1 MGFKI
6 GEIDLGLALNKDSF
20 NKDLKGLANSAKQIL
35 NKVFKPVG
43 GLVLDKDSFNKDLR
57 GLAHSTQQTAANA
70 FKPVGR
76 IIGAALAGGALV
88 KFTKD
93 CLDLG
98 SDLTEVQNVVDTTFG
113 SMSSKAD
120 EFAKSALE
128 TFGMSEKVAKQYM
141 GTLGAMSKSMGFST
155 SEAYN
160 MAEAVTG
167 LTGDVAS
174 FYNLSSDEAFD
185 KLKSIWTGETE
196 TFKSIGVLL
205 TQTNLDQY
213 ALNNGFGKTT
223 AKMTEQEKVLLRY
236 QYTLSALSDAS
247 GDFAKTQDSWA
258 NQTRILSLQFDSLK
272 TTLGQGFINLFTP
285 ILQVINSLLAKL
297 SLLANKFKEFT
308 TLLMGDRGGGSQTS
322 TVGTIV
328 SDSADAAAGLNNVTD
343 AAKEAAKA
351 TGLLKID
358 NLNNITTSSSTS
370 SSAGSTGTGGMS
382 EMTDAA
388 QQTEGVLGEVDA
400 RMAAIVEK
408 ADEFIARLKTIGS
421 DLKAGDFFKAGRDTS
436 DLIADIFNMY
446 SDAVDKV
453 SWSDIGAKMA
463 QFLNGAITP
472 KLFSAAGRSV
482 ASSLNAAIHTALG
495 FGTTFDFKNLGESI
509 ASGINTFFDTF
520 DFAGLGQTVGTWV
533 GGIKDTGVKAI
544 RNIDW
549 GKAIKGAWDFTINLG
564 GENIALILGAITIKK
579 IMSAQISVAAI
590 RAISKKLG
598 QELASSIGVE
608 IGKDSGIGA
617 ALGAGIKKSV
627 ASMGGIGSMLT
638 MDSATVLGAGS
649 AMEIGTFLGA
659 SIIGGITAAIGGW
672 NLGQFLYEK
681 LSGIEIDMSWTE
693 QFAYLLKA
701 PEEDFDSFVEGLTTT
716 LTDFENNPVLTML
729 ADLLAGPFVTGAA
742 YIHKNS
748 DAIAED
754 MDKLKDDFKALK
766 DKIGEKWDGVERW
779 FNEDVSPWFTK
790 EKWSTFGSNMNDSIQ
805 EKWNDFSKW
814 WGESGVSKWFE
825 ESVRP
830 WFTKDKWTSAM
841 SGIKEGFQET
851 FKGACNIAIEKF
863 NALIQTLNEKTRISW
878 DAVKVAGKEIFPAVD
893 IQLLNLSKIPLLANG
908 GYVGPNQPQLA
919 MIGDNRTEGEV
930 VAPESKLL
938 DMAQRAAA
946 MSGGSKEEMQLLKE
960 IIELLKAI
968 LDKPGLSD
976 SDVGKAARRF
986 SQEYSRRTGS
996 PAYY

>member
-20 NKDLKGLANSAKQIL
+20 NKDLKGIAGSA
-35 NKVFKPVG
+35 
-43 GLVLDKDSFNKDLR
+43 
-57 GLAHSTQQTAANA
+57 QQTAANA

-76 IIGAALAGGALV
+76 IIGAALAGGALI

-113 SMSSKAD
+113 SMSSRAD
-120 EFAKSALE
+120 EFATSALE
-128 TFGMSEKVAKQYM
+128 TFGISEKVAKQYM

-196 TFKSIGVLL
+196 TLKSIGVLL

-453 SWSDIGAKMA
+453 AWSDIGAKMA

-472 KLFSAAGRSV
+472 KLFSTAGRSV

-520 DFAGLGQTVGTWV
+520 DFAGLGKTVGKWV
-533 GGIKDTGVKAI
+533 SGIKDTGVKAI

-627 ASMGGIGSMLT
+627 ASMGAGIRQSVASMGGIGGMLT

-701 PEEDFDSFVEGLTTT
+701 PAEDFDSFVEGLTTT

-748 DAIAED
+748 SAIAED
-754 MDKLKDDFKALK
+754 MDKLKTGFKALK

-805 EKWNDFSKW
+805 EKWNDFAKW

-841 SGIKEGFQET
+841 AGIKEGFRET

-960 IIELLKAI
+960 IIDILKAI

>member
-6 GEIDLGLALNKDSF
+6 GEIDLGLVLN
-20 NKDLKGLANSAKQIL
+20 
-35 NKVFKPVG
+35 
-43 GLVLDKDSFNKDLR
+43 KDSFNKDLR
-57 GLAHSTQQTAANA
+57 GLAGSAQQTAANA

-76 IIGAALAGGALV
+76 IIGAALAGGAIV

-93 CLDLG
+93 CLELG

-120 EFAKSALE
+120 EFAKSTLE
-128 TFGMSEKVAKQYM
+128 MFGMSEKVAKQYM

-155 SEAYN
+155 SEAYD

-196 TFKSIGVLL
+196 TLKSIGVLL

-297 SLLANKFKEFT
+297 SLLANKFREFT
-308 TLLMGDRGGGSQTS
+308 TLLMGDRTGGSQTS

-370 SSAGSTGTGGMS
+370 SSAGSSTGTGGMS

-436 DLIADIFNMY
+436 DLVADIFNMY

-453 SWSDIGAKMA
+453 AWIDIGSKMA
-463 QFLNGAITP
+463 QFLNGTITP
-472 KLFSAAGRSV
+472 KTFSAAGRSV

-495 FGTTFDFKNLGESI
+495 FGTTFDFKNFGESI
-509 ASGINTFFDTF
+509 ASGVNTFFDTF
-520 DFAGLGQTVGTWV
+520 DFAGLGKTVGKWV
-533 GGIKDTGVKAI
+533 SGIKDTGVKAI

-598 QELASSIGVE
+598 KELAASIGVE

-627 ASMGGIGSMLT
+627 ASMGAGIRQSVASMGGIGGMLT

-766 DKIGEKWDGVERW
+766 DKIGEKWDGAERW

-841 SGIKEGFQET
+841 TGIKEGFQET

>member
-20 NKDLKGLANSAKQIL
+20 NKDLKGIAGSA
-35 NKVFKPVG
+35 
-43 GLVLDKDSFNKDLR
+43 
-57 GLAHSTQQTAANA
+57 QQTAANA
-70 FKPVGR
+70 FKPIGR

-113 SMSSKAD
+113 SMSSRAD

-155 SEAYN
+155 SEAYD

-196 TFKSIGVLL
+196 TLKSIGVLL

-247 GDFAKTQDSWA
+247 GDFAKTQYSWA

-297 SLLANKFKEFT
+297 SLLANKFREFT

-328 SDSADAAAGLNNVTD
+328 SDSADAAGLNNVTD

-421 DLKAGDFFKAGRDTS
+421 DIKVGDFFKAGRDTS

-453 SWSDIGAKMA
+453 AWSDIGANMA

-533 GGIKDTGVKAI
+533 GGIKDTVVKAFKDI
-544 RNIDW
+544 EW
-549 GKAIKGAWDFTINLG
+549 VKVLKGAWDFTINLG

-579 IMSAQISVAAI
+579 IMSAHIGSAAI
-590 RAISKKLG
+590 QAISKKLG
-598 QELASSIGVE
+598 KKLAASIGVE
-608 IGKDSGIGA
+608 IGKDAGLGT

-638 MDSATVLGAGS
+638 KDSATVLGAGS

-701 PEEDFDSFVEGLTTT
+701 PAEDFDSFVEGLTTT

-754 MDKLKDDFKALK
+754 MDKLKAGFMALK

-805 EKWNDFSKW
+805 EKWNDFAKW
-814 WGESGVSKWFE
+814 WGESGVPKWFE

-841 SGIKEGFQET
+841 AGIKEGFRET

-893 IQLLNLSKIPLLANG
+893 MQLLNLSKIPLLANG

-960 IIELLKAI
+960 IIDILKAI

>member
-20 NKDLKGLANSAKQIL
+20 NKDLKGIAGSA
-35 NKVFKPVG
+35 
-43 GLVLDKDSFNKDLR
+43 
-57 GLAHSTQQTAANA
+57 QQTAANA

-76 IIGAALAGGALV
+76 IIGAALAGGALI

-113 SMSSKAD
+113 SMSSRAD
-120 EFAKSALE
+120 EFATSALE
-128 TFGMSEKVAKQYM
+128 TFGISEKVAKQYM

-196 TFKSIGVLL
+196 TLKSIGVLL

-453 SWSDIGAKMA
+453 AWSDIGAKMA

-472 KLFSAAGRSV
+472 KLFSTAGRSV

-520 DFAGLGQTVGTWV
+520 DFAGLGKTVGKWV
-533 GGIKDTGVKAI
+533 SGIKDTGVKAI

-627 ASMGGIGSMLT
+627 ASMGGIGGMLT

-701 PEEDFDSFVEGLTTT
+701 PAEDFDSFVEGLTTT

-748 DAIAED
+748 DAIADD

-805 EKWNDFSKW
+805 EKWNDFAKW
-814 WGESGVSKWFE
+814 WGESGLSKWFE

-841 SGIKEGFQET
+841 AGIKEGFRET

-960 IIELLKAI
+960 IIDILKAI

>member
-20 NKDLKGLANSAKQIL
+20 NKDLKGIAGSA
-35 NKVFKPVG
+35 
-43 GLVLDKDSFNKDLR
+43 
-57 GLAHSTQQTAANA
+57 QQTAANA
-70 FKPVGR
+70 FKPIGR

-113 SMSSKAD
+113 SMSSRAD
-120 EFAKSALE
+120 EFATSALE
-128 TFGMSEKVAKQYM
+128 TFGISEKVAKQYM

-196 TFKSIGVLL
+196 TLKSIGVLL

-223 AKMTEQEKVLLRY
+223 VKMTEQEKVLLRY

-297 SLLANKFKEFT
+297 SLLANKFREFT

-328 SDSADAAAGLNNVTD
+328 SDSADATAGLNNVTD

-388 QQTEGVLGEVDA
+388 RQTEGVLGEVDA

-421 DLKAGDFFKAGRDTS
+421 DIKAGDFFKAGRDTS

-453 SWSDIGAKMA
+453 AWSDIGANMA

-533 GGIKDTGVKAI
+533 GGIKDTVVKAFKGI
-544 RNIDW
+544 EW
-549 GKAIKGAWDFTINLG
+549 VKVLKGAWDFTINLG

-598 QELASSIGVE
+598 KELAASIGVE

-701 PEEDFDSFVEGLTTT
+701 PAEDFDSFVEGLTTT

-729 ADLLAGPFVTGAA
+729 ADLLAGPFVTSAA
-742 YIHKNS
+742 YINNNS

-754 MDKLKDDFKALK
+754 MDKLKTGFKALK

-805 EKWNDFSKW
+805 EKWNDFAKW

-841 SGIKEGFQET
+841 AGIKEGFRET

-960 IIELLKAI
+960 IIDILKAI

>member
-20 NKDLKGLANSAKQIL
+20 NKDLKGIAGSA
-35 NKVFKPVG
+35 
-43 GLVLDKDSFNKDLR
+43 
-57 GLAHSTQQTAANA
+57 QQTAANA
-70 FKPVGR
+70 FKPIGR

-113 SMSSKAD
+113 SMSLKAD

-155 SEAYN
+155 SEAYD

-196 TFKSIGVLL
+196 TLKSIGVLL

-370 SSAGSTGTGGMS
+370 SSAGSSTGTGGMS

-421 DLKAGDFFKAGRDTS
+421 DIKAGDFFKAGRDTS

-453 SWSDIGAKMA
+453 AWSDIGANMA

-533 GGIKDTGVKAI
+533 GGIKDTVVKAFKDI
-544 RNIDW
+544 EW
-549 GKAIKGAWDFTINLG
+549 VKVLKGAWDFTINLG

-590 RAISKKLG
+590 QAISKKLG
-598 QELASSIGVE
+598 KELAASIGVE

-701 PEEDFDSFVEGLTTT
+701 PAEDFDSFVEGLTTT

-754 MDKLKDDFKALK
+754 MDKLKTGFKALK

-790 EKWSTFGSNMNDSIQ
+790 EKWSTFGSNMQDSIHD
-805 EKWNDFSKW
+805 KWDDFSKW
-814 WGESGVSKWFE
+814 WGESGVSKWFD
-825 ESVRP
+825 ESVKP

-841 SGIKEGFQET
+841 SGIKEGFKET

-863 NALIQTLNEKTRISW
+863 NALIQALNEKTKISW
-878 DAVKVAGKEIFPAVD
+878 DAVTVAGKEIFPAVN

-919 MIGDNRTEGEV
+919 MIGDNRIEGEI

-960 IIELLKAI
+960 IIEILKAI

-976 SDVGKAARRF
+976 SEVGKAARRF
-986 SQEYSRRTGS
+986 SQEYNRRTGN

>member
-20 NKDLKGLANSAKQIL
+20 NKDLKGIAGSA
-35 NKVFKPVG
+35 
-43 GLVLDKDSFNKDLR
+43 
-57 GLAHSTQQTAANA
+57 QQTAANA

-76 IIGAALAGGALV
+76 IIGAALAGGALI

-113 SMSSKAD
+113 SMSSRAD
-120 EFAKSALE
+120 EFATSALE

-196 TFKSIGVLL
+196 TLKSIGVLL

-308 TLLMGDRGGGSQTS
+308 TLLMGNRGGGSQTS

-388 QQTEGVLGEVDA
+388 QQTEGMLGEVDA

-453 SWSDIGAKMA
+453 AWSDIGAKMA
-463 QFLNGAITP
+463 QSLNGAITP

-533 GGIKDTGVKAI
+533 GGIKDTVVKAFKDI
-544 RNIDW
+544 EW
-549 GKAIKGAWDFTINLG
+549 VKVLKGAWDFTINLG

-598 QELASSIGVE
+598 KELAASIGVE

-701 PEEDFDSFVEGLTTT
+701 PAEDFDSFVEGLTTT

-830 WFTKDKWTSAM
+830 WFTKNKWTSAM
-841 SGIKEGFQET
+841 TGIKEGFQET

>member
-20 NKDLKGLANSAKQIL
+20 NKDLKGIAGSA
-35 NKVFKPVG
+35 
-43 GLVLDKDSFNKDLR
+43 
-57 GLAHSTQQTAANA
+57 QQTAANA
-70 FKPVGR
+70 FKPIGR

-113 SMSSKAD
+113 SMSLKAD
-120 EFAKSALE
+120 EFATSALE

-196 TFKSIGVLL
+196 TLKSIGVLL

-370 SSAGSTGTGGMS
+370 SSAGSSTGTGGMS

-421 DLKAGDFFKAGRDTS
+421 DIKAGDFFKAGRDTS
-436 DLIADIFNMY
+436 NLIADIFNMY

-453 SWSDIGAKMA
+453 AWSDIGANMA

-533 GGIKDTGVKAI
+533 GGIKDTVVKAFKDI
-544 RNIDW
+544 EW
-549 GKAIKGAWDFTINLG
+549 VKVLKGAWDFTINLG

-598 QELASSIGVE
+598 KELAASIGVE

-701 PEEDFDSFVEGLTTT
+701 PAEDFDSFVEGMTTT

-748 DAIAED
+748 DTIAED
-754 MDKLKDDFKALK
+754 MDKLKAGFMALK

-805 EKWNDFSKW
+805 EKWNDFAKW
-814 WGESGVSKWFE
+814 WGESGASKWFE

-841 SGIKEGFQET
+841 AGIKEGFRET

-960 IIELLKAI
+960 IIDILKAI

>member
-20 NKDLKGLANSAKQIL
+20 NKDLKGIAGSA
-35 NKVFKPVG
+35 
-43 GLVLDKDSFNKDLR
+43 
-57 GLAHSTQQTAANA
+57 QQTAANA

-76 IIGAALAGGALV
+76 IIGAALAGGALI

-113 SMSSKAD
+113 SMSSRAD
-120 EFAKSALE
+120 EFATSALE
-128 TFGMSEKVAKQYM
+128 TFGISEKVAKQYM

-196 TFKSIGVLL
+196 TLKSIGVLL

-453 SWSDIGAKMA
+453 AWSDIGAKMA

-472 KLFSAAGRSV
+472 KLFSTAGRSV

-520 DFAGLGQTVGTWV
+520 DFAGLGKTVGKWV
-533 GGIKDTGVKAI
+533 SGIKDTGVKAI

-627 ASMGGIGSMLT
+627 ASMGAGIRQSVASMGGIGGMLT

-701 PEEDFDSFVEGLTTT
+701 PAEDFDSFVEGLTTT

-748 DAIAED
+748 DAIADD

-790 EKWSTFGSNMNDSIQ
+790 GKWSTFGSNMNDSIQ
-805 EKWNDFSKW
+805 EKWNDFAKW
-814 WGESGVSKWFE
+814 WGESGLSKWFE

-841 SGIKEGFQET
+841 AGIKEGFRET

-960 IIELLKAI
+960 IIDILKAI

>member
-20 NKDLKGLANSAKQIL
+20 NKDLKGIAGSA
-35 NKVFKPVG
+35 
-43 GLVLDKDSFNKDLR
+43 
-57 GLAHSTQQTAANA
+57 QQTAANA
-70 FKPVGR
+70 FKPIGR

-113 SMSSKAD
+113 SMSLKAD
-120 EFAKSALE
+120 EFATSALE

-196 TFKSIGVLL
+196 TLKSIGVLL

-370 SSAGSTGTGGMS
+370 SSAGSSTGTGGMS

-421 DLKAGDFFKAGRDTS
+421 DIKAGDFFKAGRDTS
-436 DLIADIFNMY
+436 NLIADIFNMY

-453 SWSDIGAKMA
+453 AWSDIGANMA

-533 GGIKDTGVKAI
+533 GGIKDTVVKAFKDI
-544 RNIDW
+544 EW
-549 GKAIKGAWDFTINLG
+549 VKVLKGAWDFTINLD

-598 QELASSIGVE
+598 KELAASIGVE

-701 PEEDFDSFVEGLTTT
+701 PAEDFDSFVEGMTTT

-748 DAIAED
+748 DTIAED
-754 MDKLKDDFKALK
+754 MDKLKAGFMALK

-805 EKWNDFSKW
+805 EKWNDFAKW
-814 WGESGVSKWFE
+814 WGESGASKWFE

-841 SGIKEGFQET
+841 AGIKEGFRET

-960 IIELLKAI
+960 IIDILKAI

>member
-20 NKDLKGLANSAKQIL
+20 NKDLKGIAGSA
-35 NKVFKPVG
+35 
-43 GLVLDKDSFNKDLR
+43 
-57 GLAHSTQQTAANA
+57 QQTAANA
-70 FKPVGR
+70 FKPIGR

-113 SMSSKAD
+113 SMSLKAD
-120 EFAKSALE
+120 EFATSALE

-174 FYNLSSDEAFD
+174 FYNLSSDAAFD

-196 TFKSIGVLL
+196 TLKSIGVLL

-370 SSAGSTGTGGMS
+370 SSAGSSTGTGGMS

-421 DLKAGDFFKAGRDTS
+421 DIKAGDFFKAGRDTS
-436 DLIADIFNMY
+436 NLIADIFNMY

-453 SWSDIGAKMA
+453 AWSDIGANMA

-533 GGIKDTGVKAI
+533 GGIKDTVVKAFKDI
-544 RNIDW
+544 EW
-549 GKAIKGAWDFTINLG
+549 VKVLKGAWDFTINLG

-598 QELASSIGVE
+598 KELAASIGVE

-701 PEEDFDSFVEGLTTT
+701 PAEDFDSFVEGMTTT

-748 DAIAED
+748 DTIAED
-754 MDKLKDDFKALK
+754 MDKLKAGFMALK

-805 EKWNDFSKW
+805 EKWNDFAKW
-814 WGESGVSKWFE
+814 WGESGASKWFE

-841 SGIKEGFQET
+841 AGIKEGFRET

-960 IIELLKAI
+960 IIDILKAI

>member
-20 NKDLKGLANSAKQIL
+20 NKDLKGIAGSA
-35 NKVFKPVG
+35 
-43 GLVLDKDSFNKDLR
+43 
-57 GLAHSTQQTAANA
+57 QQTAANA

-76 IIGAALAGGALV
+76 IIGAALAGGAFI

-113 SMSSKAD
+113 SMSSRAD
-120 EFAKSALE
+120 EFATSALE
-128 TFGMSEKVAKQYM
+128 TFGISEKVAKQYM

-196 TFKSIGVLL
+196 TLKSIGVLL

-453 SWSDIGAKMA
+453 AWSDIGAKMA

-472 KLFSAAGRSV
+472 KLFSTAGRSV

-520 DFAGLGQTVGTWV
+520 DFAGLGKTVGKWV
-533 GGIKDTGVKAI
+533 SGIKDTGVKAI

-627 ASMGGIGSMLT
+627 ASMGAGIRQSVASMGGIGGMLT

-701 PEEDFDSFVEGLTTT
+701 PAEDFDSFVEGLTTT

-748 DAIAED
+748 DAIADD

-805 EKWNDFSKW
+805 EKWNDFAKW

-841 SGIKEGFQET
+841 AGIKEGFRET

-960 IIELLKAI
+960 IIDILKAI

>member
-20 NKDLKGLANSAKQIL
+20 NKDLKGIAGSA
-35 NKVFKPVG
+35 
-43 GLVLDKDSFNKDLR
+43 
-57 GLAHSTQQTAANA
+57 QQTAANA
-70 FKPVGR
+70 FKPIGR

-113 SMSSKAD
+113 SMSSRAD
-120 EFAKSALE
+120 EFATSALE
-128 TFGMSEKVAKQYM
+128 TFGISEKVAKQYM

-196 TFKSIGVLL
+196 TLKSIGVLL

-328 SDSADAAAGLNNVTD
+328 SDSADATAGLNNVTD

-453 SWSDIGAKMA
+453 AWSDIGAKMA

-495 FGTTFDFKNLGESI
+495 FGTTFDFKNLGQSI

-533 GGIKDTGVKAI
+533 GGIKDTVVKAFKGI
-544 RNIDW
+544 EW
-549 GKAIKGAWDFTINLG
+549 VKVLKGAWDFTINLG

-598 QELASSIGVE
+598 KELAASIGVE

-659 SIIGGITAAIGGW
+659 SIIGSITAAIGGW
-672 NLGQFLYEK
+672 NLGQFMYEK

-701 PEEDFDSFVEGLTTT
+701 PAEDFDSFVEGLTTT

-754 MDKLKDDFKALK
+754 MDKLKTGFKAFK

-805 EKWNDFSKW
+805 EKWNDFAKW

-841 SGIKEGFQET
+841 AGIKEGFRET

-960 IIELLKAI
+960 IIDILKAI

>member
-20 NKDLKGLANSAKQIL
+20 NKDLKGIAGSA
-35 NKVFKPVG
+35 
-43 GLVLDKDSFNKDLR
+43 
-57 GLAHSTQQTAANA
+57 QQTAANA

-76 IIGAALAGGALV
+76 IIGAALAGGALI

-113 SMSSKAD
+113 SMSSRAD
-120 EFAKSALE
+120 EFATSALE
-128 TFGMSEKVAKQYM
+128 TFGISEKVAKQYM

-196 TFKSIGVLL
+196 TLKSIGVLL

-453 SWSDIGAKMA
+453 AWSDIGAKMA

-472 KLFSAAGRSV
+472 KLFSTAGRSV

-520 DFAGLGQTVGTWV
+520 DFAGLGKTVGKWV
-533 GGIKDTGVKAI
+533 SGIKDTGVKAI

-627 ASMGGIGSMLT
+627 ASMGAGIRQSVASMGGIGGMLT

-701 PEEDFDSFVEGLTTT
+701 PAEDFDSFVEGLTTT

-748 DAIAED
+748 DAIADD

-790 EKWSTFGSNMNDSIQ
+790 GKWSTFGSNMNDSIQ
-805 EKWNDFSKW
+805 EKWNDFAKW

-841 SGIKEGFQET
+841 AGIKEGFRET

-960 IIELLKAI
+960 IIDILKAI

>member
-6 GEIDLGLALNKDSF
+6 GEIDLGLVLN
-20 NKDLKGLANSAKQIL
+20 
-35 NKVFKPVG
+35 
-43 GLVLDKDSFNKDLR
+43 KDSFNKDLR

-76 IIGAALAGGALV
+76 IIGAALAGGAIV

-93 CLDLG
+93 CLELG

-113 SMSSKAD
+113 SMSSRAD

-155 SEAYN
+155 SEAYD

-174 FYNLSSDEAFD
+174 FYNLSSDEAFN

-196 TFKSIGVLL
+196 TLKSIGVLL

-297 SLLANKFKEFT
+297 SLLANKFREFT
-308 TLLMGDRGGGSQTS
+308 TLLMGDRTGGSQTS

-370 SSAGSTGTGGMS
+370 SSAGSSTGTGGMS

-453 SWSDIGAKMA
+453 AWSDIGAKMA

-472 KLFSAAGRSV
+472 KLFSAAGKSV

-533 GGIKDTGVKAI
+533 GGIKDTVVKAFKDI
-544 RNIDW
+544 EW
-549 GKAIKGAWDFTINLG
+549 VKVLKGAWDFTINLG

-579 IMSAQISVAAI
+579 IMSAHIGRAAMQ
-590 RAISKKLG
+590 AVSKKLG

-617 ALGAGIKKSV
+617 ALGAGIRQSV
-627 ASMGGIGSMLT
+627 ASMGGIGGMLT
-638 MDSATVLGAGS
+638 MDSATVFGAGS

-701 PEEDFDSFVEGLTTT
+701 PAEDFDSFVEGLTTT
-716 LTDFENNPVLTML
+716 LTDFENNPVLTTL
-729 ADLLAGPFVTGAA
+729 ADLVAGPFVTGAA

-841 SGIKEGFQET
+841 TGIKEGFQET

-938 DMAQRAAA
+938 DMAQRAAS

>member
-20 NKDLKGLANSAKQIL
+20 NKDLKGIAGSA
-35 NKVFKPVG
+35 
-43 GLVLDKDSFNKDLR
+43 
-57 GLAHSTQQTAANA
+57 QQTAANA

-76 IIGAALAGGALV
+76 IIGAALAGGALI

-113 SMSSKAD
+113 SMSSRAD
-120 EFAKSALE
+120 EFATSALE
-128 TFGMSEKVAKQYM
+128 TFGISEKVAKQYM

-196 TFKSIGVLL
+196 TLKSIGVLL

-453 SWSDIGAKMA
+453 AWSDIGAKMA

-472 KLFSAAGRSV
+472 KLFSTAGRSV

-520 DFAGLGQTVGTWV
+520 DFAGLGKTVGKWV
-533 GGIKDTGVKAI
+533 SGIKDTGVKAI

-627 ASMGGIGSMLT
+627 ASMGAGIRQSVASMGGIGGMLT

-701 PEEDFDSFVEGLTTT
+701 PAEDFDSFVEGLTTT

-748 DAIAED
+748 DAIADD

-805 EKWNDFSKW
+805 EKWNDFAKW

-841 SGIKEGFQET
+841 AGIKEGFRET
-851 FKGACNIAIEKF
+851 FKGACNTAIEKF

-960 IIELLKAI
+960 IIDILKAI

>member
-20 NKDLKGLANSAKQIL
+20 NKDLKGIAGSA
-35 NKVFKPVG
+35 
-43 GLVLDKDSFNKDLR
+43 
-57 GLAHSTQQTAANA
+57 QQTAANA

-76 IIGAALAGGALV
+76 IIGAALAGGALI

-113 SMSSKAD
+113 SMSSRAD
-120 EFAKSALE
+120 EFATSALE
-128 TFGMSEKVAKQYM
+128 TFGISEKVAKQYM

-196 TFKSIGVLL
+196 TLKSIGVLL

-453 SWSDIGAKMA
+453 AWSDIGAKMA

-472 KLFSAAGRSV
+472 KLFSTAGRSV

-520 DFAGLGQTVGTWV
+520 DFAGLGKTVGKWV
-533 GGIKDTGVKAI
+533 SGIKDTGVKAI

-627 ASMGGIGSMLT
+627 ASMGAGIRQSVASMGGIGGMLT

-701 PEEDFDSFVEGLTTT
+701 PAEDFDSFVEGLTTT

-748 DAIAED
+748 DAIADD

-805 EKWNDFSKW
+805 EKWNDFAKW

-841 SGIKEGFQET
+841 AGIKEGFRET

-960 IIELLKAI
+960 IIDILKAI

>member
-20 NKDLKGLANSAKQIL
+20 NKDLKGIAGSA
-35 NKVFKPVG
+35 
-43 GLVLDKDSFNKDLR
+43 
-57 GLAHSTQQTAANA
+57 QQTAANA
-70 FKPVGR
+70 FKPIGR

-113 SMSSKAD
+113 SMSSRAD
-120 EFAKSALE
+120 EFATSALE

-196 TFKSIGVLL
+196 TLKSIGVLL

-297 SLLANKFKEFT
+297 SLLANKFREFT

-421 DLKAGDFFKAGRDTS
+421 DIKAGDFFKAGRDTS

-453 SWSDIGAKMA
+453 AWSDIGANMA

-533 GGIKDTGVKAI
+533 GGIKDTVVKAFKDI
-544 RNIDW
+544 EW
-549 GKAIKGAWDFTINLG
+549 VKVLKGAWDFTINLG

-579 IMSAQISVAAI
+579 IMSAHIGSAAI
-590 RAISKKLG
+590 QAISKKLG
-598 QELASSIGVE
+598 KKLAASIGVE

-627 ASMGGIGSMLT
+627 ASMGGIGGMLKT
-638 MDSATVLGAGS
+638 DYATVLGTGS

-672 NLGQFLYEK
+672 NLGQFMYEK

-701 PEEDFDSFVEGLTTT
+701 PAEDFDSFVEGLTTT

-754 MDKLKDDFKALK
+754 MDKLKTGFKALK

-805 EKWNDFSKW
+805 EKWNDFAKW

-841 SGIKEGFQET
+841 AGIKEGFRET

-946 MSGGSKEEMQLLKE
+946 MSCGSKEEMQLLKE
-960 IIELLKAI
+960 IIDILKAI

>member
-6 GEIDLGLALNKDSF
+6 GEIDLGLVLN
-20 NKDLKGLANSAKQIL
+20 
-35 NKVFKPVG
+35 
-43 GLVLDKDSFNKDLR
+43 KDSFNKDLR
-57 GLAHSTQQTAANA
+57 GLANSAQQTAANA
-70 FKPVGR
+70 FKPIGR

-93 CLDLG
+93 CLNLG

-113 SMSSKAD
+113 SMSLKAD

-128 TFGMSEKVAKQYM
+128 TFGMSEKVTKQYM

-155 SEAYN
+155 SEAYD

-174 FYNLSSDEAFD
+174 FYNLSSDEAFN

-196 TFKSIGVLL
+196 TLKSIGVLL

-272 TTLGQGFINLFTP
+272 TTLGQGFVNLFTP
-285 ILQVINSLLAKL
+285 ILQVINSLLSKL

-328 SDSADAAAGLNNVTD
+328 SDSADATAGLNNVTD

-370 SSAGSTGTGGMS
+370 SSAGSSTGSGMS
-382 EMTDAA
+382 DMTDAA

-400 RMAAIVEK
+400 RMAAIVDK
-408 ADEFIARLKTIGS
+408 ADKFIARLKTIGS
-421 DLKAGDFFKAGRDTS
+421 DLKSGDFFKAGSDTS
-436 DLIADIFNMY
+436 ALVADIFDMY

-453 SWSDIGAKMA
+453 SWKDIGSKMA

-472 KLFSAAGRSV
+472 RLFSAAGRSV

-495 FGTTFDFKNLGESI
+495 FGTTFDFKKLGISI

-520 DFAGLGQTVGTWV
+520 DFAGLGQTVGKWV
-533 GGIKDTGVKAI
+533 GGIKDIVVEAFN
-544 RNIDW
+544 NIDW
-549 GKAIKGAWDFTINLG
+549 GRILKGAWDFTINLG

-579 IMSAQISVAAI
+579 IMSAYIGKETI
-590 RAISKKLG
+590 RAVSKTLG
-598 QELASSIGVE
+598 QKLAASLGVE
-608 IGKDSGIGA
+608 IGKDAGIGT
-617 ALGAGIKKSV
+617 ALGAGIRQAV
-627 ASMGGIGSMLT
+627 ASMGGIGGMLT
-638 MDSATVLGAGS
+638 ADYATVLGAGS
-649 AMEIGTFLGA
+649 AMEIGTLLGT
-659 SIIGGITAAIGGW
+659 SIIAGIIAALAGW
-672 NLGQFLYEK
+672 NLGQYLYEK
-681 LSGIEIDMSWTE
+681 LSGEKIDMSWSE
-693 QFAYLLKA
+693 QFKYLFKA
-701 PEEDFDSFVEGLTTT
+701 PQEDFDSFIDGLTTT
-716 LTDFENNPVLTML
+716 LTDFENNPVLTGL
-729 ADLLAGPFVTGAA
+729 AALIAGPFVTGAA
-742 YIHKNS
+742 YVHKHS
-748 DAIAED
+748 GDIADD
-754 MDKLKDDFKALK
+754 MDNLSGDFKAFK

-790 EKWSTFGSNMNDSIQ
+790 EKWSTFGSNMQDSIHD
-805 EKWNDFSKW
+805 KWDDFSKW
-814 WGESGVSKWFE
+814 WGESGVSKWFD
-825 ESVRP
+825 ESVKP

-841 SGIKEGFQET
+841 SGIKEGFKET

-863 NALIQTLNEKTRISW
+863 NALIQALNEKTKISW
-878 DAVKVAGKEIFPAVD
+878 DAVTVAGKEIFPAVN

-919 MIGDNRTEGEV
+919 MIGDNRIEGEI
-930 VAPESKLL
+930 VAPESKLH

-960 IIELLKAI
+960 IIEILKAI

-976 SDVGKAARRF
+976 SEVGKAARRF
-986 SQEYSRRTGS
+986 SQEYNRRTGN

>member
-20 NKDLKGLANSAKQIL
+20 NKDLKGIAGSA
-35 NKVFKPVG
+35 
-43 GLVLDKDSFNKDLR
+43 
-57 GLAHSTQQTAANA
+57 QQTAANA

-76 IIGAALAGGALV
+76 IIGAALAGGALI

-113 SMSSKAD
+113 SMSSRAD
-120 EFAKSALE
+120 EFATSALE

-196 TFKSIGVLL
+196 TLKSIGVLL

-520 DFAGLGQTVGTWV
+520 DFAGLGKTVGKWV
-533 GGIKDTGVKAI
+533 GGIKDTVVKAFKDI
-544 RNIDW
+544 EW
-549 GKAIKGAWDFTINLG
+549 VKVLKGAWDFTINLG

-701 PEEDFDSFVEGLTTT
+701 PAEDFDSFVEGLTTT

-841 SGIKEGFQET
+841 TGIKEGFRET

>member
-20 NKDLKGLANSAKQIL
+20 NKDLKGIAGSA
-35 NKVFKPVG
+35 
-43 GLVLDKDSFNKDLR
+43 
-57 GLAHSTQQTAANA
+57 QQTAANA
-70 FKPVGR
+70 FKPIGR

-113 SMSSKAD
+113 SMSSRAD

-196 TFKSIGVLL
+196 TLKSIGVLL

-453 SWSDIGAKMA
+453 AWSDIGAKMA

-472 KLFSAAGRSV
+472 KLFSTAGRSV

-520 DFAGLGQTVGTWV
+520 DFAGLGKTVGKWV
-533 GGIKDTGVKAI
+533 SGIKDTGVKAI

-627 ASMGGIGSMLT
+627 ASMGAGIRQSVASMGGIGGMLT

-701 PEEDFDSFVEGLTTT
+701 PAEDFDSFVEGLTTT

-748 DAIAED
+748 SVIAED
-754 MDKLKDDFKALK
+754 MDKLKTGFKALK

-805 EKWNDFSKW
+805 EKWNDFAKW

-841 SGIKEGFQET
+841 AGIKEGFRET

-960 IIELLKAI
+960 IIDILKAI

>member
-20 NKDLKGLANSAKQIL
+20 NKDLKGIAGSA
-35 NKVFKPVG
+35 
-43 GLVLDKDSFNKDLR
+43 
-57 GLAHSTQQTAANA
+57 QQTAANA

-113 SMSSKAD
+113 SMSSRAD

-196 TFKSIGVLL
+196 TLKSIGVLL

-297 SLLANKFKEFT
+297 SLLANKFREFT

-453 SWSDIGAKMA
+453 AWSDIGSKMA

-533 GGIKDTGVKAI
+533 GGIKDTAVKAFKK
-544 RNIDW
+544 IDW
-549 GKAIKGAWDFTINLG
+549 GKVLKGAWDFTINLG
-564 GENIALILGAITIKK
+564 GENIALIIGTITIKK
-579 IMSAQISVAAI
+579 IMSAHIGSAAI
-590 RAISKKLG
+590 QAISKKLG
-598 QELASSIGVE
+598 KELAASIGVE
-608 IGKDSGIGA
+608 IGKDAGLGT

-627 ASMGGIGSMLT
+627 ASMGGIGSILT

-672 NLGQFLYEK
+672 NLGQLLYEK

-701 PEEDFDSFVEGLTTT
+701 PAEDFDSFVEGMTTT

-766 DKIGEKWDGVERW
+766 DKIGEKWDGVKRW

-790 EKWSTFGSNMNDSIQ
+790 EKWSTFGSNMNDSIR

-825 ESVRP
+825 ESVTP

-841 SGIKEGFQET
+841 SGIKEGFRET

>member
-20 NKDLKGLANSAKQIL
+20 NKDLKGIAGSA
-35 NKVFKPVG
+35 
-43 GLVLDKDSFNKDLR
+43 
-57 GLAHSTQQTAANA
+57 QQTAANA

-76 IIGAALAGGALV
+76 IIGAALAGGALI

-113 SMSSKAD
+113 SMSSRAD
-120 EFAKSALE
+120 EFATSALE

-160 MAEAVTG
+160 MAAAVTG

-196 TFKSIGVLL
+196 TLKSIGVLL

-328 SDSADAAAGLNNVTD
+328 SDSADATAGLNNVTD

-453 SWSDIGAKMA
+453 AWSDIGAKMA

-495 FGTTFDFKNLGESI
+495 FGTTFDFKNLGQSI

-533 GGIKDTGVKAI
+533 GGIKDTVVKAFKGI
-544 RNIDW
+544 EW
-549 GKAIKGAWDFTINLG
+549 VKVLKGAWDFTINLG

-598 QELASSIGVE
+598 KELAASIGVE

-672 NLGQFLYEK
+672 NLGQFMYEK

-701 PEEDFDSFVEGLTTT
+701 PAEDFDSFVEGLTTT

-754 MDKLKDDFKALK
+754 MDKLKTGFKAFK

-805 EKWNDFSKW
+805 EKWNDFAKW

-841 SGIKEGFQET
+841 AGIKEGFRET

-960 IIELLKAI
+960 IIDILKAI

>member
-20 NKDLKGLANSAKQIL
+20 NKDLKGIAGSA
-35 NKVFKPVG
+35 
-43 GLVLDKDSFNKDLR
+43 
-57 GLAHSTQQTAANA
+57 QQTAANA

-76 IIGAALAGGALV
+76 IIGAALAGGALI

-113 SMSSKAD
+113 SMSSRAD
-120 EFAKSALE
+120 EFATSALE

-160 MAEAVTG
+160 MAAAVTG

-196 TFKSIGVLL
+196 TLKSIGVLL

-328 SDSADAAAGLNNVTD
+328 SDSADATAGLNNVTD

-453 SWSDIGAKMA
+453 AWSDIGAKMA

-495 FGTTFDFKNLGESI
+495 FGTTFDFKNLGQSI

-533 GGIKDTGVKAI
+533 GGIKDTVVKAFKGI
-544 RNIDW
+544 EW
-549 GKAIKGAWDFTINLG
+549 VKVLKGAWDFTINLG

-598 QELASSIGVE
+598 KELAASIGVE

-659 SIIGGITAAIGGW
+659 SIIGSITAAIGGW
-672 NLGQFLYEK
+672 NLGQFMYEK

-701 PEEDFDSFVEGLTTT
+701 PAEDFDSFVEGLTTT

-754 MDKLKDDFKALK
+754 MDKLKTGFKAFK

-805 EKWNDFSKW
+805 EKWNDFAKW

-841 SGIKEGFQET
+841 AGIKEGFRET

-960 IIELLKAI
+960 IIDILKAI